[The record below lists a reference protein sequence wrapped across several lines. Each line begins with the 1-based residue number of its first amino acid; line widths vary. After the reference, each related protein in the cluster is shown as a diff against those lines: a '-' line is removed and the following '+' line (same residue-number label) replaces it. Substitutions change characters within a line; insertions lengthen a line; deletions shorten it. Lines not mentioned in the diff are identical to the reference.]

1 MTGLLNDVTKIVS
14 AVSPVVGMSNRTMD
28 PENSRRS
35 ACDRCRSQK
44 LRCVRP
50 PKRPNAADDQPLQPC
65 ERCTKANAE
74 CFSTLPPPR
83 KLSRTERRPSSTHV
97 LSQKSPLRRSLA
109 ANDNTQYQGGGS
121 RTDPS
126 PSNGNGSITVNGLP
140 SSNPSPL
147 HQQRSNS
154 QTPFFRQV
162 PKGGFEKTDI
172 GQSGIQRFTN
182 NVPDNRHERSSIAM
196 QPLGTGSM
204 ETPNFGMERS
214 PVSDHIRMDNF
225 DFGMEQGPQ
234 AGAPHHDDTSTWMDM
249 LLTPGQD
256 TGPASRQSAPVEK
269 AVNQSVGSKEDGLH
283 RLSELSSRLLKDFS
297 RINSMKLPDLLSFA
311 PGGDEAGLYGPG
323 GPGTMADQKNAIG
336 RMLDNSQIFLNT
348 LQYLMPSVPQGT
360 ESECS
365 YSDYCDEN
373 EFVSTAHDH
382 SYSKRMT
389 IDSTSSATHSWLTD
403 TKLSSTNSLPSPVDT
418 PTTLTI
424 FTCYAWLLQTYDKV
438 FSLIHLALLS
448 DAHLSPH
455 SLPRI
460 LPGLLVGG
468 FCLDDQQSLQ
478 IEILIHLSTQML
490 ERIEEALSMNMTA
503 QTELSRDHS
512 PNGRDLLDKDSA
524 SAILGVMFEQKL
536 VGNAGGEQRRGAAT
550 VKQTMERIRR
560 ILRGMP

>member
-1 MTGLLNDVTKIVS
+1 
-14 AVSPVVGMSNRTMD
+14 MD

-50 PKRPNAADDQPLQPC
+50 PKRPNVADDQPLQPC

-83 KLSRTERRPSSTHV
+83 KISRTERRPSSTHV

-109 ANDNTQYQGGGS
+109 ANDNTQYQGGS
-121 RTDPS
+121 RADPS
-126 PSNGNGSITVNGLP
+126 PSNGNGSVTVNGLP
-140 SSNPSPL
+140 SSNPSSL
-147 HQQRSNS
+147 HQPRGNS
-154 QTPFFRQV
+154 QTSFFGQV
-162 PKGGFEKTDI
+162 QKGGFEKTDI
-172 GQSGIQRFTN
+172 GQSGMQTFTN
-182 NVPDNRHERSSIAM
+182 NVPDNRHQRSISAM
-196 QPLGTGSM
+196 QSLGTGSM
-204 ETPNFGMERS
+204 EAPGFGMERS

-234 AGAPHHDDTSTWMDM
+234 AGAPHHDDTSNWMDM

-256 TGPASRQSAPVEK
+256 TGPASRQSAPMEK

-297 RINSMKLPDLLSFA
+297 RINSMKLPDLLSFTS
-311 PGGDEAGLYGPG
+311 GGDETGLYGPG
-323 GPGTMADQKNAIG
+323 GSGVTVDQKNAIG

-348 LQYLMPSVPQGT
+348 LQYLMPSVAQGT

-373 EFVSTAHDH
+373 EFASTAHEP
-382 SYSKRMT
+382 SYSKRMAVDPT
-389 IDSTSSATHSWLTD
+389 GSSTQSWLAD
-403 TKLSSTNSLPSPVDT
+403 TKLPSTNFFPKTVDT

-448 DAHLSPH
+448 EAHLSPDT
-455 SLPRI
+455 LPRI
-460 LPGLLVGG
+460 LPGLLLGG

-490 ERIEEALSMNMTA
+490 ERIEEALSMNMAA

-524 SAILGVMFEQKL
+524 SAILGVMFEQTL
-536 VGNAGGEQRRGAAT
+536 VGNAGGEQRRGAST

-560 ILRGMP
+560 ILRGVS